1 MRGNTLQQKI
11 ERLED
16 LLFADLQTYLGA
28 MNSTPNQH
36 QDQIKSLM
44 ETLEHLLQRHLE
56 GCEGWNSSCFI
67 DGIVP
72 AFDMLPDCISIAGGE
87 MRIQGTAD
95 WCGES
100 GAWIEPFYATMRLS
114 AMGGALSDY
123 TLCFG
128 DSARGLA
135 TVPYGKH
142 LRRTDWF
149 YPSAWLFTFTK
160 GH

>member
-1 MRGNTLQQKI
+1 VRGNTLQQKI

-72 AFDMLPDCISIAGGE
+72 AFDMLPDEQALLLHRNTVKPAMSALCERAAGK
-87 MRIQGTAD
+87 
-95 WCGES
+95 
-100 GAWIEPFYATMRLS
+100 
-114 AMGGALSDY
+114 SDA
-123 TLCFG
+123 G
-128 DSARGLA
+128 RER
-135 TVPYGKH
+135 H
-142 LRRTDWF
+142 
-149 YPSAWLFTFTK
+149 
-160 GH
+160 